1 MNFLW
6 NFCSYILTIQDPFAK
21 LVTRVNNTRYQLFT
35 HTYHMSKRRVTSQ
48 DVANLAGVSRT
59 TVSFVLNDVKGL
71 NISTVTRRKVLEAA
85 ESLHYVPDARAQ
97 ALASRRAKAIGLV
110 MTRSPHHI
118 ATDTFLPQIIG
129 GLIEVIQ
136 HHKLRLLIE
145 YVEVEHQDRA
155 YLELARAKHIDGM
168 ILLTPRLDDSGLKE
182 LEQVDIPTVLMGH
195 LPGSDFY
202 SVDIDNRLAAQTGV
216 EYLLKLGHTRIAC
229 IANAPPSYAASPERV
244 RGYKDALI
252 SAGIMPDENLIR
264 YADFDP
270 QSGYEQMRS
279 LLQSASGFTAV
290 FVASDNVA
298 MGAKSALR
306 EAGLRIPEDI
316 SLVGFDDIP
325 WAQFAD
331 PPLTTVHLQA
341 QELARRAC
349 LVLMDLLKGIEP
361 ESKRQ
366 IIETHLVVRK
376 SCRRVWN

>member
-1 MNFLW
+1 M
-6 NFCSYILTIQDPFAK
+6 TK
-21 LVTRVNNTRYQLFT
+21 
-35 HTYHMSKRRVTSQ
+35 KRVTSQ

-59 TVSFVLNDVKGL
+59 TVSFVLNDVKGF
-71 NISTVTRRKVLEAA
+71 NISAETRKKVISAA
-85 ESLHYVPDARAQ
+85 ENLNYVPDATAQ

-118 ATDTFLPQIIG
+118 ATDAFLPQIIG
-129 GLIEVIQ
+129 GLMEVIKDN
-136 HHKLRLLIE
+136 KLRLLIE

-168 ILLTPRLDDSGLKE
+168 ILLTPRLDDAGLKK

-195 LPGSDFY
+195 LEGADFY
-202 SVDIDNRLAAQTGV
+202 SVDVDNQLAAQQGV
-216 EYLLKLGHTRIAC
+216 QHLLELGHTQIAC
-229 IANAPPSYAASPERV
+229 ITNAPSSYAASPDRV
-244 RGYKDALI
+244 AGYKNALLA
-252 SAGIMPDENLIR
+252 AGITPDDSLIR

-270 QSGYEQMRS
+270 QSGYTQTKS
-279 LLQSASGFTAV
+279 LLESGHKFTAI

-298 MGAKSALR
+298 MGVKAALR

-325 WAQFAD
+325 WAQYAD

-341 QELARRAC
+341 QEMARRAC
-349 LVLMDLLKGIEP
+349 LMLMDLLQGIEP
-361 ESKRQ
+361 KVKQQ

-376 SCRRVWN
+376 SSRKL